1 MKYTK
6 KQITEAIAHWT
17 KVLEDL
23 DNGQRDVSI
32 SLDFV
37 TEKPYIKGKY
47 QGEYT
52 PDEFQQL
59 CRSWE
64 KKYGISISMAIP
76 GESSAS
82 ATGII
87 SGPEL
92 AVRKFVDEVY
102 DARTVHDPRM
112 SDEEWKDILGETLEN
127 DPDTKSI
134 IENARE
140 NVASINEMIA
150 EIEKNGST
158 PLNAEIL
165 GSIVEFNDWCQEQM
179 DKNGI
184 SR

>member
-1 MKYTK
+1 
-6 KQITEAIAHWT
+6 
-17 KVLEDL
+17 
-23 DNGQRDVSI
+23 
-32 SLDFV
+32 
-37 TEKPYIKGKY
+37 
-47 QGEYT
+47 
-52 PDEFQQL
+52 
-59 CRSWE
+59 
-64 KKYGISISMAIP
+64 MAIP

-184 SR
+184 S